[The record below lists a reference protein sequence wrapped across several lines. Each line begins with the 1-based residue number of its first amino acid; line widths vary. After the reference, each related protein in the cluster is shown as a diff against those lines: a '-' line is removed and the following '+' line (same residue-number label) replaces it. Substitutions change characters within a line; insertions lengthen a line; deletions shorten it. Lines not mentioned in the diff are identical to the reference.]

1 MKAVFKFIS
10 VVVLGACAAH
20 ASARDSVEEFL
31 IADAMSSA
39 DAKNILGEQIKFY
52 FGDQATPKVI
62 KEITETSYLR
72 KTNGANKSDKDACT
86 WAFLSVMKELK
97 QKAQNMGANA
107 VVNIRSNYL
116 NNPTSST
123 ETFKCASGM
132 LMSSVNLVGDIVVVE
147 Q

>member
-10 VVVLGACAAH
+10 VVVLGACAMH
-20 ASARDSVEEFL
+20 AAARDSVEEFL
-31 IADAMSSA
+31 ISDVMSSP
-39 DAKNILGEQIKFY
+39 DAKNILGEHIKFY
-52 FGDQATPKVI
+52 FGDQEHPKVI

-72 KTNGANKSDKDACT
+72 KTNGANKSDKDACN

-97 QKAQNMGANA
+97 EKAQSMNANA

-132 LMSSVNLVGDIVVVE
+132 LMSSVNLVGDVVVIE
-147 Q
+147 